1 MKKAAFGLAV
11 FSLALA
17 GCSGDDNSHGAAGS
31 SGAGGDTTS
40 STSSVSVVTGS
51 GSTVTAGTGGGSDTT
66 GASGSATGSSG
77 TGGSG
82 GDSSGAGTSGASG
95 VTGAGGTG
103 GTGGASGS
111 GGSAG
116 SGGGDVP
123 DSGGVAASGWYEAEA
138 KPPNIL
144 YGRAVVSHCKNT
156 CPSMS
161 TIKPGDEC
169 CSGGG
174 EVNWIVSGSK
184 GPDPQPPDG
193 RGGGELR
200 WMNISAPAD
209 GMYDVTWWYHC
220 GNNDNFGDK
229 NCGGQTDPPTMPSGC
244 RPHQIIVNGT
254 EMPGT
259 YHFPCFGGSWG
270 IIRAATTTLPLKA
283 GGDNWVHV
291 YATKPRDA
299 ADMDALQ
306 ISPVGK
312 GTPPLIKS
320 NNDPIGH

>member
-1 MKKAAFGLAV
+1 MMKQALGLTL

-17 GCSGDDNSHGAAGS
+17 GCSGDDKDGSNGAGGS
-31 SGAGGDTTS
+31 SGAAGNAT

-51 GSTVTAGTGGGSDTT
+51 GSAVTAGTGGSDVAATSST
-66 GASGSATGSSG
+66 SATSSSSS
-77 TGGSG
+77 GGSG
-82 GDSSGAGTSGASG
+82 GDSSGTGGSSSAATTGGSGGAAGT
-95 VTGAGGTG
+95 
-103 GTGGASGS
+103 SGS
-111 GGSAG
+111 GGS
-116 SGGGDVP
+116 SGGEAGGAP

-144 YGRAVVSHCKNT
+144 YGRAVIAHCKNT
-156 CPSMS
+156 CPSMF
-161 TIKPGDEC
+161 KPGDDC

-174 EVNWIVSGSK
+174 EVNWIVSGSH

-220 GNNDNFGDK
+220 GNNDNFGD
-229 NCGGQTDPPTMPSGC
+229 NDCGGQTDPPTMPSGC

-259 YHFPCFGGSWG
+259 YHFPCFAGSWG

-320 NNDPIGH
+320 NSDPIGH